1 MRFKVVGDRVGRG
14 DSVPSVVCEMW
25 WTRSERSG
33 ERVVIWWFGGGG
45 GAACG
50 NGGVMRGVK
59 MVSVLAGILV
69 AIRGDVSRVGGDVGG
84 VNLAEGVRE
93 SSAKVMCR
101 RVGCESLCGRD
112 DAWVVGVL

>member
-1 MRFKVVGDRVGRG
+1 MRVKVVGDRVGRG

-50 NGGVMRGVK
+50 NGGVMRGVR
-59 MVSVLAGILV
+59 MVSVLAG
-69 AIRGDVSRVGGDVGG
+69 IRGDVSRVGGDVGG

-93 SSAKVMCR
+93 SDAKVMCR